1 MTPSSA
7 SPSLADFQDRFAE
20 ALLAD
25 GDADGRLATQPGFA
39 VHRNTVMKGWV
50 DALAANYPSVLRLVG
65 EAFFRTAAV
74 AYARMHPTA
83 DPRLWCYGAGY
94 ADFLATYAPAAAL
107 AYLPGVARLDRYW
120 TEAHGAASAP
130 ALDAVTLAS
139 LSPAQLA
146 QCRLAPHPS
155 ARWAWSAGQP
165 VYTLWRRN
173 REANGSEDSAALDWQ
188 GEGAML
194 LRPGASVTWRSLD
207 AAGCA
212 FMDACAQG
220 QPLGMAAAAAVAADT
235 HADIAAL
242 LAVLLQDGAFIATHI
257 ET

>member
-7 SPSLADFQDRFAE
+7 SQSLADFQDGFAE
-20 ALLAD
+20 ALLAG
-25 GDADGRLATQPGFA
+25 GDAGGALATQPGFA
-39 VHRNTVMKGWV
+39 VYRNTVMKGWV
-50 DALAANYPSVLRLVG
+50 DALVANYPSVLRLVG
-65 EAFFRTAAV
+65 EPFFRAAAV
-74 AYARMHPTA
+74 AYARTNPTA

-94 ADFLATYAPAAAL
+94 ADFLATYAAATAL

-120 TEAHGAASAP
+120 TEAHGAASVPVLDAGTLANLAP
-130 ALDAVTLAS
+130 AR
-139 LSPAQLA
+139 LA

-155 ARWAWSAGQP
+155 ARWAWFDEQP

-173 REANGSEDSAALDWQ
+173 READGSEDGAALDWR
-188 GEGAML
+188 GEGALL

-212 FMDACAQG
+212 FMDACAKG
-220 QPLGMAAAAAVAADT
+220 QPLGTAAAAAVAASA

-242 LAVLLQDGAFIATHI
+242 LAMLLQDGAFIATHI